1 MSGIFNIYC
10 DESCHLLHDRQKS
23 MVIGA
28 VWCPVEKTHEISV
41 RLREIKTR
49 HGLSPRFE
57 TKWIKVSK
65 GRADFYMETVDY
77 FFDDDH
83 LHFRGVV
90 IPDKGR
96 LDHAA
101 YGQDHDTWYYKMFF
115 TLLEP
120 LLVPKGLYRI
130 YLDKKDTRSAV
141 KVAKLHDVLC
151 NNVYDFDRRIIER
164 VQVVQSHE
172 VEQLQLCDLLIGAL
186 SYTSRQLAG
195 NSAKTALVER
205 IRQRSGYQLT
215 HTTLLREP
223 KFNVLQWQAGEAA
236 NG

>member
-1 MSGIFNIYC
+1 MNGVFNIYC
-10 DESCHLLHDRQKS
+10 DESCHLLHDGQKS

-28 VWCPVEKTHEISV
+28 VWSPVEKAREIAV
-41 RLREIKTR
+41 RLREIKAR

-57 TKWIKVSK
+57 TKWTKVSK
-65 GRADFYMETVDY
+65 GRANFYIETVDY
-77 FFDDDH
+77 FFDDNH

-90 IPDKGR
+90 IPDKDR

-101 YGQDHDTWYYKMFF
+101 YGHDHDTWYYKMFF

-120 LLVPKGLYRI
+120 LLDPEGRYRI
-130 YLDKKDTRSAV
+130 YLDKKDTRSAA
-141 KVAKLHDVLC
+141 KVAMLHDVLC
-151 NNVYDFDRRIIER
+151 NNMYDFDRRIIER

-186 SYTSRQLAG
+186 SYTSRGLAK
-195 NSAKTALVER
+195 NVAKNALIER

-215 HTTLLREP
+215 HTTLLKEA
-223 KFNVLQWQAGEAA
+223 KFNILKWQAGEGA